1 MDAAKN
7 LNESAVE
14 SAASFMCQQT
24 GILLRM
30 QAISLCK
37 VKETGSAIQGKISY
51 EHAGKSEYD
60 QGKGARFI
68 CPQAKKNCIA
78 VKCAES

>member
-14 SAASFMCQQT
+14 SACHSFMCQQT

-68 CPQAKKNCIA
+68 CPQAKRT
-78 VKCAES
+78 VSL